1 MLELEDA
8 NKAAKKAEKKGKKL
22 DAELKDLKKKLGS
35 TESESEQL
43 YLFLFTLCDFDLPF
57 FIGPVS
63 GAN

>member
-1 MLELEDA
+1 VLELEDA

-43 YLFLFTLCDFDLPF
+43 YRFPF
-57 FIGPVS
+57 
-63 GAN
+63 